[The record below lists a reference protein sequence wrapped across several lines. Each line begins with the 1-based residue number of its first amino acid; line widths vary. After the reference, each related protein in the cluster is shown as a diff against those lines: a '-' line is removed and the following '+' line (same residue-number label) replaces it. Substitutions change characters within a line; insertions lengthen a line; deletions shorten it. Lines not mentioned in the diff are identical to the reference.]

1 MRIFTDPG
9 VCDNTS
15 DWFHCWESN
24 VGEGTCTGEPN
35 SAWIRNTQVCNGL
48 ADCPNGEDESI
59 LECKHEPRLSHNSY
73 FYCATGAAI
82 EMKQKCDGEVDC
94 SDGSD
99 EMHTMCQPGKQIN
112 RRGNCE
118 GHGSFECRPGECV
131 REIGLCDGKYDC
143 SNGFDESL
151 EVCYQQ
157 WHNETQFQCGNG
169 RLIST
174 ERICNGIYDCIDG
187 ADELANVC
195 DKETDPKKCQEPRAP
210 LSFTLDTKY
219 HRGINGT
226 KYVLPLEVVKVQC
239 IPTKRLTATSS
250 EWNVC
255 GASGKWANRWPK
267 CKKARY

>member
-1 MRIFTDPG
+1 MRIFTDPS

-35 SAWIRNTQVCNGL
+35 STWIRNTQVCNGL

-59 LECKHEPRLSHNSY
+59 LECKHEPKLSNNSY
-73 FYCATGAAI
+73 FYCATGVAI

-99 EMHTMCQPGKQIN
+99 EMQTKCQPGKQIN
-112 RRGNCE
+112 RRGNCK
-118 GHGSFECRPGECV
+118 GHWSFEYRPGECV

-157 WHNETQFQCGNG
+157 WHNETHT
-169 RLIST
+169 RLQISSWHQWHKIIFAFRSAEGAVHT
-174 ERICNGIYDCIDG
+174 HEKIY
-187 ADELANVC
+187 
-195 DKETDPKKCQEPRAP
+195 CQELRVEY
-210 LSFTLDTKY
+210 L
-219 HRGINGT
+219 R
-226 KYVLPLEVVKVQC
+226 C
-239 IPTKRLTATSS
+239 
-250 EWNVC
+250 EW
-255 GASGKWANRWPK
+255 
-267 CKKARY
+267 